1 MQNGD
6 CRMQIGGFSMRESDA
21 GWPVLETANSHEW
34 TPSEKKEGRIEL
46 AIFLGV
52 KIVNAV
58 TCKRE
63 KNDCRDL
70 QKKSLQFTGRAGRCK
85 HECHEARENCV
96 RRTCARSEC
105 VFM

>member
-1 MQNGD
+1 
-6 CRMQIGGFSMRESDA
+6 MQIGGFSMRESDA
-21 GWPVLETANSHEW
+21 GVAGFGNREFTRMDTKRE
-34 TPSEKKEGRIEL
+34 KEGRIEL

-70 QKKSLQFTGRAGRCK
+70 QKKSLQFTGRAGRCN
-85 HECHEARENCV
+85 HGCHEARENCV